1 VDLRDGQIH
10 PDYMD
15 GLTIEL
21 ELLIG
26 LIFKPVR
33 HHIKAVINE
42 GPSVLSA
49 LWLPTLE
56 ALKVVMSEGSQKGAG
71 EDSPRGQAVKLVNE
85 LTMEHLQNVVTVLIS
100 FGVLKAGDG
109 ANGAPDA
116 ISDQTWAAI
125 SSMEYCKKWVVE
137 WKLSAASPAGYTTT
151 PDVGVV

>member
-1 VDLRDGQIH
+1 
-10 PDYMD
+10 
-15 GLTIEL
+15 
-21 ELLIG
+21 
-26 LIFKPVR
+26 
-33 HHIKAVINE
+33 
-42 GPSVLSA
+42 
-49 LWLPTLE
+49 
-56 ALKVVMSEGSQKGAG
+56 MSEGSQKGAG